1 MSWIEPKNNLTPK
14 QKTFIECVIK
24 GDNPTQAARNTGYS
38 CPGQASYLLMQ
49 NPKILTAIRMRRQT
63 FYQGELANLAV
74 AALKNV
80 MEDPLAPASARVS
93 AARTVLELSGD
104 LNNKD
109 NENFSDKSLA
119 ELTPDQLSQMISY
132 WEEEKLGIKKTHI
145 IH

>member
-1 MSWIEPKNNLTPK
+1 
-14 QKTFIECVIK
+14 
-24 GDNPTQAARNTGYS
+24 
-38 CPGQASYLLMQ
+38 
-49 NPKILTAIRMRRQT
+49 
-63 FYQGELANLAV
+63 
-74 AALKNV
+74 